1 MAASEIRPTREVLL
15 RGMNSVPA
23 DQRWFWEPEW
33 QAGELEASEQ
43 IKTGN
48 IEVFEDVDAI
58 FAALNK

>member
-1 MAASEIRPTREVLL
+1 MAASEIRPTREVLP
-15 RGMNSVPA
+15 RGMHSVPA

-43 IKTGN
+43 VKTGN
-48 IEVFEDVDAI
+48 IAVFEDVDAI